1 MSLKLDESTNAR
13 LLLLLCGSCWGLM
26 WPLITI
32 GLSGLSPWSMRLI
45 SFTVGATTLMIA
57 VGLSGRS
64 LAVRGAMTWVHLTV
78 SSILNIVAFGVFTA
92 FAILVTS
99 TGRVAVVSYSFPVW
113 ACLMAWPILGEK
125 LRGTVALA
133 LALCIGGL
141 GVLIWP
147 VIGTAGATGL
157 ALSVVAAVMW
167 AAGTIYLKLIR
178 IPGDPIANT
187 AWQMVIAALLM
198 LVCHLIFQGLPTFE
212 LAPAKAVV
220 ATVVNG
226 LVGSAFCYFLWYHIV
241 GRLPAT
247 TAALGSLLSPAIGV
261 LLSALVLGEVPS
273 TSDVIGFGLI
283 FAAAMTVILRR
294 PAKVPAADAATRQ

>member
-13 LLLLLCGSCWGLM
+13 LLLLLCGICWGLM
-26 WPLITI
+26 WPLIAI
-32 GLSGLSPWSMRLI
+32 GLSGLTPWSMRLI
-45 SFTVGATTLMIA
+45 GFTVGASTLMIA

-147 VIGTAGATGL
+147 VLGTAGATGL

-198 LVCHLIFQGLPTFE
+198 LVCHLIFQGWPTFE

-273 TSDVIGFGLI
+273 ASDVIGFGLI
-283 FAAAMTVILRR
+283 FAAALTVILRR
-294 PAKVPAADAATRQ
+294 PVKVTAA